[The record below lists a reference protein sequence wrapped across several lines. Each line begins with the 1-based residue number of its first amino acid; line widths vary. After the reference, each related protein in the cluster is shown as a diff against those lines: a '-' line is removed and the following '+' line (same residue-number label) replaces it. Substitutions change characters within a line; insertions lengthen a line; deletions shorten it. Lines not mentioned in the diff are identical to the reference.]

1 MVQNIFR
8 AFRLDRR
15 RRLGFTLIELLVV
28 IAIIAILIAL
38 LLPAV
43 QQAREAARRT
53 QCRNNMKQI
62 GIALHNYH
70 DTHQVLP
77 PFKTWNNGADC
88 LGSSNSWTNEGG
100 FSWRVMI
107 LPFIDQA
114 PMYNQI
120 NFSLA
125 HSQKECTNSVNNWGS
140 ISDKVIPGFICPSDD
155 TQAVNNSNGR
165 DHAGTNYAAS
175 VSGSSQTQIGTST
188 TDAGG
193 AITTE
198 QLRAAFQMY
207 GNTSPQKVSLTSFKD
222 GTSNTIAV
230 GEVYRGRVCVQ
241 AGGGWLR
248 QPNRRC
254 DRWMIT
260 GTCGITGV
268 RGRSGSLG
276 ALSGGYEASGG
287 NPGGFLQIGA
297 TTAQT
302 GDGGP
307 NDNRADQLSWL
318 GENDQAVHQGFRPA
332 SSAHTG
338 GVQLLMAD
346 GSVHFV
352 SDNVDSNVYSNAHSR
367 AGGET
372 DNLQF

>member
-1 MVQNIFR
+1 
-8 AFRLDRR
+8 
-15 RRLGFTLIELLVV
+15 FTLIELLVV

-77 PFKTWNNGADC
+77 PFKTWNNGTDC

-120 NFSLA
+120 DFSKDHA
-125 HSQKECTNSVNNWGS
+125 QKECTNSVSAWGNFS
-140 ISDKVIPGFICPSDD
+140 NQVIPGFICPSDD
-155 TQAVNNSNGR
+155 TQAINNSNGR
-165 DHAGTNYAAS
+165 DHAGANYAAS
-175 VSGSSQTQIGTST
+175 VSGSSQAQIGTNT
-188 TDAGG
+188 TNGS
-193 AITTE
+193 IQTE

-207 GNTSPQKVSLTSFKD
+207 GNTGPYKVSLTSFKD
-222 GTSNTIAV
+222 GTSNTIAI
-230 GEVYRGRVCVQ
+230 GEVYRGRVMAQ
-241 AGGGWLR
+241 RGNGTFSIAR
-248 QPNRRC
+248 NRRC

-260 GTCGITGV
+260 GSCGITGV
-268 RGRSGSLG
+268 RGRGGSNG

-287 NPGGFLQIGA
+287 NPGGFLQLGA
-297 TTAQT
+297 TSAQT

-307 NDNRADQLSWL
+307 NDNRADQISWL
-318 GENDQAVHQGFRPA
+318 GENDEAVHNGFRPA

-372 DNLQF
+372 ENLQF